1 MTLLSI
7 VWDPNP
13 IAISIGSLE
22 IAWYGISWS
31 LALLTASWIF
41 ARMVKREGLNP
52 DITISGFMY
61 GAIATVVGAR
71 LGHCLFYEPQ
81 EYFLHPFMSDFP
93 WIKLLDIRGGGLA
106 SHGAAIGL
114 LVGLWLFARKWK
126 VPYIWILDRVA
137 VMVPLSGALVRLG
150 NLMNSEI
157 IGDPTNLPWGFRFV
171 NSYEWQALY
180 GPGVYPPAGLA
191 CHPTQIYEALAYLA
205 IFFLLAHLYWR
216 TKLAEEKRGVIFGLF
231 LILLFAVRFLIES
244 IKLPQEV
251 WEQNM
256 ILNMGQILS
265 IPFIIGGGA
274 ILLWAWRRP
283 AQPYTNMPLAKNAR
297 NTTKKRK

>member
-1 MTLLSI
+1 MTPLAIL
-7 VWDPNP
+7 WNPNP
-13 IAISIGSLE
+13 IAFSIGSLD
-22 IAWYGISWS
+22 IAWYGISWA
-31 LALLTASWIF
+31 LALLVALWIF

-52 DITISGFMY
+52 QLVDSGFLY
-61 GAIATVVGAR
+61 GVFATIIGSR

-157 IGDPTNLPWGFRFV
+157 YGDPTTLPWGFIFV
-171 NSYEWQALY
+171 QNGETM
-180 GPGVYPPAGLA
+180 PM
-191 CHPTQIYEALAYLA
+191 HPTQLYEAGAYVL
-205 IFFLLAHLYWR
+205 IFLLLAHLYWR
-216 TKLAEEKRGVIFGLF
+216 TRLAQEKRGVLFGLF
-231 LILLFAVRFLIES
+231 LILLFAVRLVIES

-251 WEQNM
+251 WEQDM
-256 ILNMGQILS
+256 WLNMGQILS
-265 IPFIIGGGA
+265 LPFIVAGVV
-274 ILLWAWRRP
+274 ILWWGVRRP
-283 AQPYTNMPLAKNAR
+283 AEPYTNMPTADTAKAK
-297 NTTKKRK
+297 TKK

>member
-1 MTLLSI
+1 MTPLAIL
-7 VWDPNP
+7 WNPNP
-13 IAISIGSLE
+13 IAFSIGSLD
-22 IAWYGISWS
+22 IAWYGISWA
-31 LALLTASWIF
+31 LALLVALWIF

-52 DITISGFMY
+52 QLVDSGFLY
-61 GAIATVVGAR
+61 GVFATIIGSR

-157 IGDPTNLPWGFRFV
+157 YGDPTTLPWGFVFV
-171 NSYEWQALY
+171 QNGETI
-180 GPGVYPPAGLA
+180 PM
-191 CHPTQIYEALAYLA
+191 HPTQLYEAGAYVL
-205 IFFLLAHLYWR
+205 IFLLLAHLYWR
-216 TKLAEEKRGVIFGLF
+216 TRLAQEKRGVLFGLF
-231 LILLFAVRFLIES
+231 LILLFAVRLVIES

-251 WEQNM
+251 WEQDM
-256 ILNMGQILS
+256 WLNMGQILS
-265 IPFIIGGGA
+265 LPFIVAGVV
-274 ILLWAWRRP
+274 ILWWGVRRP
-283 AQPYTNMPLAKNAR
+283 AEPYTNMPMADAAK
-297 NTTKKRK
+297 TKTKK